1 MDQSDSSLVT
11 HSGLELTL
19 VCSCRWSYI
28 LPRNSLS
35 LSLSL
40 YGVQFPEK
48 VSTEYIFLLL
58 SPTEYVS
65 LQLSLSTEYIFLEN
79 STEYIFLEHTLS
91 LSLYGVHFPPT
102 LSYGIRFPPTLYGVH
117 LSLSLSLSFFTE
129 YISLQLSLR
138 STFPSNPLYGLYTE
152 YISLQLSL
160 YGLHLPPTLDGV
172 ATFSSLCLCLCL
184 SLSLS
189 VYGVHFCS
197 AELWTEFVAVL
208 NPDASSSAVENW
220 ISIGSVY

>member
-1 MDQSDSSLVT
+1 MGCSRPIGFQPCNSLWFRPNFGLQLSMEL
-11 HSGLELTL
+11 HS
-19 VCSCRWSYI
+19 
-28 LPRNSLS
+28 PRNSLS
-35 LSLSL
+35 LR
-40 YGVQFPEK
+40 
-48 VSTEYIFLLL
+48 STI
-58 SPTEYVS
+58 SS
-65 LQLSLSTEYIFLEN
+65 K
-79 STEYIFLEHTLS
+79 
-91 LSLYGVHFPPT
+91 SLYGVHFPST
-102 LSYGIRFPPTLYGVH
+102 LSYGVRFPPTLSLYGVH
-117 LSLSLSLSFFTE
+117 LPRKFDRVHLSRTHTLSFFTE

-138 STFPSNPLYGLYTE
+138 STFASNPLYGLYTE

-160 YGLHLPPTLDGV
+160 YELHLPPTLDGV

-208 NPDASSSAVENW
+208 DPDASSSAVENW